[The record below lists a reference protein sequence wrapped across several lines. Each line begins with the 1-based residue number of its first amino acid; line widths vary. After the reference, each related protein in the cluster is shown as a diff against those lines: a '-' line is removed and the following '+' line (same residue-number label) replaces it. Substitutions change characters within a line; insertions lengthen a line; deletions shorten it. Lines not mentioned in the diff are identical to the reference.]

1 VPELV
6 GRLLRPIRSSA
17 RRSRLDP
24 IKTPLGLVV
33 TSPSFAD
40 GAAIPT
46 RHAGRG
52 VGDDVSPALAWSGAP
67 EDTSAVVLVVEDDD
81 VPLPRPLWHTVA
93 VLEGNVDHL
102 DEGAL
107 HPNAAG
113 VVFLK
118 TPLGRRYSGPR
129 PIPGHGVHHYR
140 FHVFALAKPL
150 SAGTSG
156 LSALVHDLRASATA
170 QGVLTGTYQRGRR

>member
-1 VPELV
+1 VPEV
-6 GRLLRPIRSSA
+6 IGRLLRPIRSTA
-17 RRSRLDP
+17 GRSYLAP
-24 IKTPLGLVV
+24 IETPCDLVV
-33 TSPSFAD
+33 SSSAFVD
-40 GAAIPT
+40 GARIPT

-67 EDTSAVVLVVEDDD
+67 GDTSGIVLIIEDVD

-93 VLEGNVDHL
+93 VLDGDVDHL

-107 HPNAAG
+107 HPGATG

-140 FHVFALAKPL
+140 FHVFALEK
-150 SAGTSG
+150 
-156 LSALVHDLRASATA
+156 ALGADVTGRNRLLQNLRESATA
-170 QGVLTGTYQRGRR
+170 RGVLTGTFQRPRS

>member
-1 VPELV
+1 
-6 GRLLRPIRSSA
+6 
-17 RRSRLDP
+17 
-24 IKTPLGLVV
+24 V
-33 TSPSFAD
+33 TSPSFVD
-40 GAAIPT
+40 GAVIPT

-67 EDTSAVVLVVEDDD
+67 EDTRAVVLVVEDDD

-93 VLEGNVDHL
+93 VLDGNVDHL

-107 HPNAAG
+107 RPDAAD

-140 FHVFALAKPL
+140 FHVFALGQPL
-150 SAGTSG
+150 SSGTTGRSG
-156 LSALVHDLRASATA
+156 LLRDLHATA
-170 QGVLTGTYQRGRR
+170 TARGVLTGTYERGPA